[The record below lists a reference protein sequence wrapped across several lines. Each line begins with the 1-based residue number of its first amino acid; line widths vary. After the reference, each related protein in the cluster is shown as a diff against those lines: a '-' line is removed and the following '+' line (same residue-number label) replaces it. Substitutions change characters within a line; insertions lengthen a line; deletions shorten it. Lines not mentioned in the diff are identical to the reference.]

1 MSESHYELLGVES
14 DASKDEI
21 RSAYRERIEDLRG
34 KVENGRSDQVRN
46 GARAETA
53 RLNSAWQVLAD
64 PFQRQ
69 RYDTEL
75 TGGSDGTEAEEED
88 EEEEEEAAP
97 APARRRGLFEPR
109 ERDGKGRPQRREPV
123 GVPGAEPAPL
133 GRRLAALGIDVLTM
147 GAVFLGVTSL
157 LVSVASDSVGA
168 IILLVTALFVL
179 FNAYFVFPTARSGQT
194 LGKRFTH
201 IMVVDADTG
210 ELPTWRRASLRYIVP
225 IVLVIG
231 LPGSLGLM
239 GALLFGISWV
249 LIDTRDRADG
259 PSRPDP
265 RRSRPLPARTTSVGS
280 VLPRRHVGEVS
291 MKYVYAFEEGGKDQK
306 YLLGG
311 KGANLAEM
319 TNLGLPVPPGF
330 TITTEACN
338 AYMAAG
344 DRLPDGLMDE
354 VAAALETLEGKM
366 GKRLGDDADPLLV
379 SVRSG
384 APFSMPGMM
393 DTVLNLGLNDRSVGG
408 LAKQTGNERFAYDS
422 YRRFVQMFGKIVLDI
437 DGELFE
443 DELEKLRHAARSRNR
458 SRAVGVGPR
467 RAGRDVQGHRQ
478 AGSRRRLPAGPQGA
492 ARATRSRPSSRAGT
506 ASARATTAASRASPT
521 TSAPP

>member
-21 RSAYRERIEDLRG
+21 RSAYRERLEDLRG

-53 RLNSAWQVLAD
+53 RLNAAWQVLSD

-75 TGGSDGTEAEEED
+75 TGGSDGTEAVEAEEED
-88 EEEEEEAAP
+88 EEEKEEAAP

-109 ERDGKGRPQRREPV
+109 ERDAKGRPQRREPL

-249 LIDTRDRADG
+249 LIDTR
-259 PSRPDP
+259 
-265 RRSRPLPARTTSVGS
+265 V
-280 VLPRRHVGEVS
+280 
-291 MKYVYAFEEGGKDQK
+291 
-306 YLLGG
+306 
-311 KGANLAEM
+311 
-319 TNLGLPVPPGF
+319 
-330 TITTEACN
+330 
-338 AYMAAG
+338 
-344 DRLPDGLMDE
+344 GLMD
-354 VAAALETLEGKM
+354 
-366 GKRLGDDADPLLV
+366 RLGHTRV
-379 SVRSG
+379 
-384 APFSMPGMM
+384 
-393 DTVLNLGLNDRSVGG
+393 VLARYRP
-408 LAKQTGNERFAYDS
+408 ER
-422 YRRFVQMFGKIVLDI
+422 
-437 DGELFE
+437 
-443 DELEKLRHAARSRNR
+443 
-458 SRAVGVGPR
+458 PR
-467 RAGRDVQGHRQ
+467 
-478 AGSRRRLPAGPQGA
+478 
-492 ARATRSRPSSRAGT
+492 
-506 ASARATTAASRASPT
+506 
-521 TSAPP
+521 